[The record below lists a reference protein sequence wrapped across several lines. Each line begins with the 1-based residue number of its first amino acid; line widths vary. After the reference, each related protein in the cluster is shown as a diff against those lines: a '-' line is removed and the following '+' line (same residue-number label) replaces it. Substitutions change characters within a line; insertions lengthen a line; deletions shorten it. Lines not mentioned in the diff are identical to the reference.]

1 MLERIKRTR
10 DGSFRVNLSPEER
23 EVLATVPPMLRSLV
37 ESSGPGD
44 PAYERLFPPAYLDD
58 VAKDQ
63 AFAEMVHDDLAE
75 ARLASATVLERTV
88 GADRLSEEEVGSWLA
103 ALNDARLVLGARL
116 GLSEETDVSAVPS
129 DQRQDYEFYRFLSY
143 LVQHLVI
150 AAGGPAERE
159 LTWDVVKRMSREKR
173 GGL

>member
-10 DGSFRVNLSPEER
+10 DGSFRVNLSAEER
-23 EVLATVPPMLRSLV
+23 QELAAVPPMLRSLV

-44 PAYERLFPPAYLDD
+44 PAYERLFPSAYPDD
-58 VAKDQ
+58 ADKDA
-63 AFAEMVHDDLAE
+63 AFAEMVHDDLAQG
-75 ARLASATVLERTV
+75 RLASAEVLARTID
-88 GADRLSEEEVGSWLA
+88 AQRLNEDEVAAWLA

-116 GLSEETDVSAVPS
+116 GVTEETDPSTVPP
-129 DQRQDYEFYRFLSY
+129 DHRQDYGLFRFLGY

-159 LTWDVVKRMSREKR
+159 LTWDVVKRMAREKR
-173 GGL
+173 GEA

>member
-23 EVLATVPPMLRSLV
+23 QVLATVPPMLRSLV

-58 VAKDQ
+58 PDKDQ
-63 AFAEMVHDDLAE
+63 VFAEMVHDDLAE
-75 ARLASATVLERTV
+75 ARLASAAVLERTAN
-88 GADRLSEEEVGSWLA
+88 ADRLDEEEVGGWLS

-116 GLSEETDVSAVPS
+116 GLSEGTDPS
-129 DQRQDYEFYRFLSY
+129 TAAADNRQDYELFRFLSY

-150 AAGGPAERE
+150 AVGGPAERE
-159 LTWDVVKRMSREKR
+159 LTWAVAKRMSREQR
-173 GGL
+173 GQA